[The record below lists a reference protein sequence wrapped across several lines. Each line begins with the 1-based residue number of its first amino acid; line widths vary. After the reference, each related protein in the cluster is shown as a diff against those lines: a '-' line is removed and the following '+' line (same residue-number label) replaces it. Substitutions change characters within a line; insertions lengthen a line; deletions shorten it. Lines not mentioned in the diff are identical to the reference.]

1 MQFSQNM
8 GLDMSAP
15 SGQAVQLRQIASV
28 RAVCRKGI
36 ANSFGFGVSKFFLTL
51 GIGLLAISGFAGASM
66 AKPALIHAQ
75 FMAEPF
81 KMAQAP
87 SASPKAP
94 SMTDEAEPKTAPG
107 VSNESGITPVEVP
120 QRPVALLHDGSD
132 WDNGFK
138 TITADFK
145 KIEAEIAK
153 AGLKQAGH
161 PFAIFTETDDN
172 GFKFDA
178 MIPLSEKPEGK
189 TALSLDVQLGSSPA
203 GKAIKF
209 EHRDAYDSIDSTYD
223 LITAY
228 LDEKGLEA
236 KNLFIEEYLTDLKNS
251 DDESLEV
258 DIYVFIK

>member
-1 MQFSQNM
+1 MQFFQNRR
-8 GLDMSAP
+8 LNP
-15 SGQAVQLRQIASV
+15 LF
-28 RAVCRKGI
+28 
-36 ANSFGFGVSKFFLTL
+36 FGFCIGV
-51 GIGLLAISGFAGASM
+51 LAISGLGAPTM
-66 AKPALIHAQ
+66 AKPLLLQVQPVPH
-75 FMAEPF
+75 PF
-81 KMAQAP
+81 NIAQAP
-87 SASPKAP
+87 SAPPATPSTEAPATPPKKP
-94 SMTDEAEPKTAPG
+94 QTDEAEPKTAPG
-107 VSNESGITPVEVP
+107 VSEESGITPVDVP
-120 QRPVALLHDGSD
+120 ERPVALIHDNSD

-138 TITADFK
+138 TIAADFK
-145 KIEAEIAK
+145 KIEAEMAK

-161 PFAIFTETDDN
+161 PFAVFTETDDN

-189 TALSLDVQLGSSPA
+189 TALSLDVLLGASPL

-258 DIYVFIK
+258 DIYVFLK